1 MGKKSR
7 LKRERREGQTDTPV
21 RGSAQARPQRQ
32 DLEFRAQIDG
42 LRGYLTRFAAVDV
55 LVSLGV
61 SELWRPNRSSQVKHT
76 FATLIAMSTPPA
88 AFRAGAAID
97 TYEDFAGFLDGLG
110 RLLPRFPLLEDFVPE
125 ADWGE
130 VRVAGAQDFEP
141 IFYGGSVERI
151 PDFIEA
157 FRLLEGD
164 EAQALAD
171 INLAVALQAH
181 IIRSVEAGVVGSD
194 QRVRAGHI
202 EVPSADF
209 WQACRAA
216 LQTAWAAVKP
226 LAQLTS
232 ESLTVELGALRC
244 PDSSAHFGDSIL
256 TGTALPVMF
265 ASVAGTVVPLSPR
278 SATAVVV
285 DLWDKRSAAR
295 APETL
300 KQVGRRL
307 GGFLTKRFRQ
317 HDVVPGPAR
326 VMARSHRFDYDVAA
340 VVRSGA
346 RICIILVLNPDQV
359 QQLAQIEKRLQR
371 VVDESDRWGLALVDT
386 RQIAEFRNSAGAFAR
401 ANDVQIIAVL
411 ARVTTQPT
419 VLGLPE
425 TKARVMGL
433 PDFVSLFDA
442 LEKGEEL
449 ERFWAYLDDLGP
461 RVGGFAGLIDHF
473 ASFRDTHAVLIDG
486 AISPDYI
493 SLDPHW
499 NSNWRFEQLRAFWT
513 DAPDRFPDDQATWVI
528 ERKNDG
534 LTTLTAKGPLALVWS
549 GNAGACT
556 VQALMEIDT
565 VANTLDEQSGRL
577 LELFVHC
584 LADVITQRGALLAA
598 IGPLRRQQI
607 VIRCTADPDTLLA
620 LDDEVAT
627 AQRAGRALFD
637 GWQILNDDGVRKLVV
652 STRVN
657 LSRLHEGVNEAKDAS
672 FEAECTIGMV
682 LGLSALLGE
691 PVDEALIDRLRATS
705 QGPPRFTIRVTQR
718 TVDVPDFASPWAPE
732 AEQFK
737 RARKELAFV
746 FKAQGVAAPARF
758 ELEPAKQVMNAARD
772 AMRNALHGQV
782 GRYDRVRL
790 AQMCIEQHDEA
801 TAKYR
806 HEVTRLKLSMSHQV
820 SFDRQ
825 TELAE
830 AHEKYT
836 SMARNNRY
844 LLECCLSLNG
854 NGTETPNKSDF
865 LELAALADWL
875 AVLYGA
881 SDTLHNEIDVGG
893 IELDD
898 SYVPTVFFSEDRDE
912 KERQYLAD
920 VASAKLG
927 IGLLEDDEV
936 NAAGDVG
943 GDWSELD
950 QAFAEDVGFSLRQ
963 LREVL
968 QLLSQWR
975 AAGGDEQ
982 LRFSYSASPTDMLDC
997 ARQHLPAVPPEAVEK
1012 VVAFL
1017 TLDAQGIRRL
1027 AGKDEVELDVPVWEH
1042 FKRVHRYLIR
1052 PLVRLNHERLAWGA
1066 ATAERAQSIWMG
1078 SVANGYLPAD
1088 LPWPN
1093 VSRVVGR
1100 IKAEIEAQLEVRAHE
1115 ICARHTG
1122 HALHG
1127 IDFRRRFSGERFDDV
1142 GDFDVLA
1149 YWPQTNLWLAVECK
1163 YNQPS
1168 HCLKDARRLRERIFG
1183 AGADHG
1189 QFAKIERRREFLARH
1204 VGRLRPLLG
1213 WPESPAGREPVF
1225 REAYV
1230 CRDISWWLK
1239 HPPYPVPTAFVRV
1252 DALDGWLR
1260 GELGALAG
1268 TERQFRGNE
1277 IGASDVP

>member
-7 LKRERREGQTDTPV
+7 LKRERQEGQAKKSI
-21 RGSAQARPQRQ
+21 RGSARARPESP
-32 DLEFRAQIDG
+32 DLQFQAHIDG
-42 LRGYLTRFAAVDV
+42 VRGYLARFAVVDV

-76 FATLIAMSTPPA
+76 FATLVAMSTPPA
-88 AFRAGAAID
+88 AFSAGAAID
-97 TYEDFAGFLDGLG
+97 TYEDFAEFLDGLAVM
-110 RLLPRFPLLEDFVPE
+110 LPGFPLLEDFVPE

-130 VRVAGAQDFEP
+130 VRIAIGQDFEP

-151 PDFIEA
+151 SDFIEA

-164 EAQALAD
+164 EVQALAD

-181 IIRSVEAGVVGSD
+181 IIGAVDAGIVGSD
-194 QRVRAGHI
+194 ERVRAGHI
-202 EVPSADF
+202 EVPSGEF

-216 LQTAWAAVKP
+216 LLSAWAAIEP
-226 LAQLTS
+226 LARFTS
-232 ESLTVELGALRC
+232 ESLKVELGALRC
-244 PDSSAHFGDSIL
+244 PDSLARFGDSIL

-265 ASVAGTVVPLSPR
+265 ASVAETIVPLSPR

-285 DLWDKRSAAR
+285 DFWDGRGAAR
-295 APETL
+295 APEVL

-307 GGFLTKRFRQ
+307 GGFLVKRLRQ
-317 HDVVPGPAR
+317 PDVVPGPAR
-326 VMARSHRFDYDVAA
+326 VIARSQRFDHDVAA

-346 RICIILVLNPDQV
+346 RICIVLVLNPDQV
-359 QQLAQIEKRLQR
+359 QQLGQIEKRLHR
-371 VVDESDRWGLALVDT
+371 LVDESDRWGLALVDT
-386 RQIAEFRNSAGAFAR
+386 RQIAEFRNAAGALAR
-401 ANDVQIIAVL
+401 ANDVQIISVL

-419 VLGLPE
+419 VLGLPD

-493 SLDPHW
+493 NLDPHW
-499 NSNWRFEQLRAFWT
+499 NSNWRFEQLRAFWA

-549 GNAGACT
+549 GKAGACT
-556 VQALMEIDT
+556 VQAMMEIDT
-565 VANTLDEQSGRL
+565 LADDLDEQSGRL
-577 LELFVHC
+577 LELLVHC
-584 LADVITQRGALLAA
+584 LADVITQRGALLA
-598 IGPLRRQQI
+598 GRGSLRRQQV
-607 VIRCTADPDTLLA
+607 VIRCTVDSEMLPA

-637 GWQILNDDGVRKLVV
+637 GWQIVSDDSVRKLVV

-657 LSRLHEGVNEAKDAS
+657 LSRLHAGINAAKDAS
-672 FEAECTIGMV
+672 FEAECAIGV
-682 LGLSALLGE
+682 VHGLSALLGD
-691 PVDEALIDRLRATS
+691 PVDEALVDRLRATG

-772 AMRNALHGQV
+772 AMRNELHGRI
-782 GRYDRVRL
+782 GRYDRVHL
-790 AQMCIEQHDEA
+790 ARMCIEQHDEA

-806 HEVTRLKLSMSHQV
+806 HEVTRLQLSMSHQV
-820 SFDRQ
+820 SFDRR

-854 NGTETPNKSDF
+854 QGTETPERSDF
-865 LELAALADWL
+865 VELAAFADWL

-912 KERQYLAD
+912 KERQYLEA
-920 VASAKLG
+920 VASANLG

-936 NAAGDVG
+936 NATGDAGG
-943 GDWSELD
+943 HWSNLD
-950 QAFAEDVGFSLRQ
+950 RAFAADVGFSLRQ

-975 AAGGDEQ
+975 AAGGDDQ
-982 LRFSYSASPTDMLDC
+982 PRFSYSASPTDMLDR
-997 ARQHLPAVPPEAVEK
+997 ARQHLPAIPAEAVEK

-1027 AGKDEVELDVPVWEH
+1027 AGKEEVELDVPVWEH
-1042 FKRVHRYLIR
+1042 FKRVHRYLVR
-1052 PLVRLNHERLAWGA
+1052 PLVQLDHERLAWGA

-1093 VSRVVGR
+1093 VTRVVGR
-1100 IKAEIEAQLEVRAHE
+1100 IKTEIEAQLEVRAHD

-1127 IDFRRRFSGERFDDV
+1127 IDFRRRFPGERFDDV

-1149 YWPQTNLWLAVECK
+1149 YWPQTNRWLAVECK

-1183 AGADHG
+1183 TGADHG
-1189 QFAKIERRREFLARH
+1189 QFAKIERRRDFLVSH
-1204 VGRLRPLLG
+1204 VGRLRVLLG

-1239 HPPYPVPTAFVRV
+1239 HPPYAVPTAFVRV
-1252 DALDGWLR
+1252 DALDGWLH
-1260 GELGALAG
+1260 G
-1268 TERQFRGNE
+1268 E
-1277 IGASDVP
+1277 IGGLATS

>member
-7 LKRERREGQTDTPV
+7 LKRERREGQADKSS
-21 RGSAQARPQRQ
+21 RGSAQVRPQRPN
-32 DLEFRAQIDG
+32 LEFQAQVDG
-42 LRGYLTRFAAVDV
+42 VRRYVARFAVVDV

-61 SELWRPNRSSQVKHT
+61 SELWLPNRSSQVKHT
-76 FATLIAMSTPPA
+76 FATLVAMSTPPA
-88 AFRAGAAID
+88 AFSAGAPID
-97 TYEDFAGFLDGLG
+97 TYEDFAGFLDGIG
-110 RLLPRFPLLEDFVPE
+110 VLLPRFPLLEDFVPE
-125 ADWGE
+125 ADWGQ
-130 VRVAGAQDFEP
+130 VRVAGAEDFEP

-164 EAQALAD
+164 EVQALAD
-171 INLAVALQAH
+171 INLAVALQAY
-181 IIRSVEAGVVGSD
+181 IIGAVDASVVGSD
-194 QRVRAGHI
+194 ERVSAGHI
-202 EVPSADF
+202 EVPSPEF
-209 WQACRAA
+209 WQTCRAA
-216 LQTAWAAVKP
+216 LLSAWAAVEP
-226 LAQLTS
+226 LARLTS
-232 ESLTVELGALRC
+232 ESLRVDLGALRC
-244 PDSSAHFGDSIL
+244 PDSSARFGDAIL

-265 ASVAGTVVPLSPR
+265 ASVAETMVPLSPR

-285 DLWDKRSAAR
+285 DLWDGRSVPR
-295 APETL
+295 APEML
-300 KQVGRRL
+300 KQVGKRL
-307 GGFLTKRFRQ
+307 GSFLAKRFRQ
-317 HDVVPGPAR
+317 GDVVPGPAR
-326 VMARSHRFDYDVAA
+326 VIARSHRFDHDVAA

-346 RICIILVLNPDQV
+346 RICVVLVLNPDQV
-359 QQLAQIEKRLQR
+359 QALGQMEKRLHR
-371 VVDESDRWGLALVDT
+371 LVDESDRWGLALVDT
-386 RQIAEFRNSAGAFAR
+386 WQIAEFRNSADAFAR
-401 ANDVQIIAVL
+401 SSDVQIIAVL

-461 RVGGFAGLIDHF
+461 RVGGFTGLIDHF
-473 ASFRDTHAVLIDG
+473 ASFRDSHAVLIAG

-499 NSNWRFEQLRAFWT
+499 NSNWRFEQLKAFWA
-513 DAPDRFPDDQATWVI
+513 DAPGRFPDNQATWVI
-528 ERKNDG
+528 EPKNDG

-556 VQALMEIDT
+556 VQAMMEVD
-565 VANTLDEQSGRL
+565 AAADDLDEQSGRL

-584 LADVITQRGALLAA
+584 LADVITQRGALLAG
-598 IGPLRRQQI
+598 IGPFRRQQV
-607 VIRCTADPDTLLA
+607 VIRCTADLDTLPA

-627 AQRAGRALFD
+627 VQRAGRPLFEA
-637 GWQILNDDGVRKLVV
+637 WQIVSDDGVRKLVA

-657 LSRLHEGVNEAKDAS
+657 LSRLHVGVNEAKDAS
-672 FEAECTIGMV
+672 FEAECALGV
-682 LGLSALLGE
+682 VHGLSALLGDS
-691 PVDEALIDRLRATS
+691 VDEALVERLRATG
-705 QGPPRFTIRVTQR
+705 QGAPRFTIHVTQR

-732 AEQFK
+732 AEHFK
-737 RARKELAFV
+737 RARRELAFV

-772 AMRNALHGQV
+772 AMRSALHAQI
-782 GRYDRVRL
+782 GRYDRGQL
-790 AQMCIEQHDEA
+790 ARMCIEQHDAA

-806 HEVTRLKLSMSHQV
+806 HEVTRLQLSMSHQV
-820 SFDRQ
+820 SYDRQ
-825 TELAE
+825 TKLAE
-830 AHEKYT
+830 AHEKYIG
-836 SMARNNRY
+836 MARNDQY
-844 LLECCLSLNG
+844 LLECCLSLNAQ
-854 NGTETPNKSDF
+854 GTETPTQSDF

-920 VASAKLG
+920 VAGAMLG

-936 NAAGDVG
+936 NAPGDAGG
-943 GDWSELD
+943 HWSDLD
-950 QAFAEDVGFSLRQ
+950 RAFAEDVGFSLRQ

-975 AAGGDEQ
+975 AAGGDDQ
-982 LRFSYSASPTDMLDC
+982 LRFSYSASPTAILDR
-997 ARQHLPAVPPEAVEK
+997 ARESLPAIPADAVEK

-1017 TLDAQGIRRL
+1017 TLDSQGIRRL

-1052 PLVRLNHERLAWGA
+1052 PLVRLDQERLAWGA

-1088 LPWPN
+1088 LPWRN
-1093 VSRVVGR
+1093 VIRVVGR
-1100 IKAEIEAQLEVRAHE
+1100 IKAEIEAQLEVRAHQ

-1127 IDFRRRFSGERFDDV
+1127 IDFRRRFPGERFDDV

-1183 AGADHG
+1183 AGPDHG
-1189 QFAKIERRREFLARH
+1189 QFAKIERRREFLAQH
-1204 VGRLRPLLG
+1204 VGRLRGLLG

-1239 HPPYPVPTAFVRV
+1239 HPPYAVPTAFVRV

-1260 GELGALAG
+1260 GEICSLTA
-1268 TERQFRGNE
+1268 F
-1277 IGASDVP
+1277 

>member
-1 MGKKSR
+1 M
-7 LKRERREGQTDTPV
+7 
-21 RGSAQARPQRQ
+21 
-32 DLEFRAQIDG
+32 
-42 LRGYLTRFAAVDV
+42 
-55 LVSLGV
+55 
-61 SELWRPNRSSQVKHT
+61 
-76 FATLIAMSTPPA
+76 
-88 AFRAGAAID
+88 
-97 TYEDFAGFLDGLG
+97 
-110 RLLPRFPLLEDFVPE
+110 LEDFVPE
-125 ADWGE
+125 GDWGE
-130 VRVAGAQDFEP
+130 VRVAGAQEFEP
-141 IFYGGSVERI
+141 ILYGGSVERI

-164 EAQALAD
+164 KAQALAE

-181 IIRSVEAGVVGSD
+181 IIGAVDRGVVGSD
-194 QRVRAGHI
+194 DRVRAGHI
-202 EVPSADF
+202 EVPSAEF

-216 LQTAWAAVKP
+216 LLSAWAAVEP
-226 LAQLTS
+226 LARLTS
-232 ESLTVELGALRC
+232 ESLRIELGALRC
-244 PDSSAHFGDSIL
+244 PDSSARFGDSIL

-265 ASVAGTVVPLSPR
+265 ASVAETIVPLSPR
-278 SATAVVV
+278 RATAVVV
-285 DLWDKRSAAR
+285 DSWDARSVAR
-295 APETL
+295 APEML

-307 GGFLTKRFRQ
+307 GGFLAKRLRQ

-326 VMARSHRFDYDVAA
+326 VIARSHRFDHDVAA

-346 RICIILVLNPDQV
+346 RICIVLVLNPDQV
-359 QQLAQIEKRLQR
+359 QQLGQMEKRLHR
-371 VVDESDRWGLALVDT
+371 LVDESDRWGLALEDT

-401 ANDVQIIAVL
+401 ASDVQIIGVL

-425 TKARVMGL
+425 TDARVMGL
-433 PDFVSLFDA
+433 PDFVSLFDS

-473 ASFRDTHAVLIDG
+473 ASFRDSHAVLIDG

-493 SLDPHW
+493 NLDPHW
-499 NSNWRFEQLRAFWT
+499 NSNWRFEQLKAFWA

-534 LTTLTAKGPLALVWS
+534 LTTLTAKGPFALVWS
-549 GNAGACT
+549 GKAGACI
-556 VQALMEIDT
+556 VQAMMEVD
-565 VANTLDEQSGRL
+565 AAADDRDEQSGRL
-577 LELFVHC
+577 LELLVHC
-584 LADVITQRGALLAA
+584 LADVITQRGALLAG
-598 IGPLRRQQI
+598 IGPLRRQQV
-607 VIRCTADPDTLLA
+607 VIRCAADPDTLPA

-627 AQRAGRALFD
+627 AERAGGPLFD
-637 GWQILNDDGVRKLVV
+637 AWRIVSDDGVRKFVA

-657 LSRLHEGVNEAKDAS
+657 LSRLHAGVNEAKDAS
-672 FEAECTIGMV
+672 FEAECALGV
-682 LGLSALLGE
+682 VRGLSALLGDS
-691 PVDEALIDRLRATS
+691 VDEALVARLRATG
-705 QGPPRFTIRVTQR
+705 QGPPRFTIRVTRR
-718 TVDVPDFASPWAPE
+718 TVDVPDFASPLAPD

-737 RARKELAFV
+737 RARRELAFV

-758 ELEPAKQVMNAARD
+758 ELESAKQVMNAARD
-772 AMRNALHGQV
+772 AMRSALHAQI
-782 GRYDRVRL
+782 GRYDRGQL
-790 AQMCIEQHDEA
+790 ARMCIEQHDEA

-806 HEVTRLKLSMSHQV
+806 HEMTRLQLSMSHQV

-830 AHEKYT
+830 AHEKYIG
-836 SMARNNRY
+836 MARNNRY
-844 LLECCLSLNG
+844 LLECCLGLNG
-854 NGTETPNKSDF
+854 QGTEIPDRSDF
-865 LELAALADWL
+865 VELAAFADWL

-936 NAAGDVG
+936 NASGDAGG
-943 GDWSELD
+943 HWSDLD
-950 QAFAEDVGFSLRQ
+950 HAFAEDVGFSLRQ

-975 AAGGDEQ
+975 AAGGDDQ
-982 LRFSYSASPTDMLDC
+982 LRFSYSAPPTAILDR
-997 ARQHLPAVPPEAVEK
+997 ARLNLPAIPAEAVEK

-1027 AGKDEVELDVPVWEH
+1027 AGKKEVELDVPVWEH

-1052 PLVRLNHERLAWGA
+1052 PLVQLDQERLAWGA

-1088 LPWPN
+1088 FPWPN
-1093 VSRVVGR
+1093 VTRVVGR

-1122 HALHG
+1122 HALRG
-1127 IDFRRRFSGERFDDV
+1127 IDFRRRFPGERFDDV

-1149 YWPQTNLWLAVECK
+1149 YWPQNNLWLAVECK

-1189 QFAKIERRREFLARH
+1189 QFAKIERRREFLVNH
-1204 VGRLRPLLG
+1204 VGRLRVLLG

-1239 HPPYPVPTAFVRV
+1239 HPPYAVSTAFVRV

-1260 GELGALAG
+1260 AEVGALA
-1268 TERQFRGNE
+1268 TT
-1277 IGASDVP
+1277 